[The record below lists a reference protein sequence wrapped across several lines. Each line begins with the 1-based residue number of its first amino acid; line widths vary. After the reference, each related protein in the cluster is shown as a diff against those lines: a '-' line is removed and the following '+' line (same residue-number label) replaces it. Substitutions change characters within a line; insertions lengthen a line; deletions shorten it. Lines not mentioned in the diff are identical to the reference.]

1 MVAHFE
7 AGEIEEL
14 TSYFAA
20 DASFNRL
27 STMGETSLN
36 LEERIATWHAA
47 VAENSVRD
55 LVQVG
60 YPDAVYYER
69 GDSWTVY
76 SWWWVNNTNAE
87 TGEVTKKFLHLVH
100 NFNNEGKVTSEGLY
114 LQQ

>member
-76 SWWWVNNTNAE
+76 SWWLVNNTNAE

-100 NFNNEGKVTSEGLY
+100 NFTNEGKVTSKGLY